1 MKPELHRWRRTFG
14 RIRLWSRRVGLS
26 RKLAYS
32 LAAAAV
38 ASGLATVATMTG
50 SSPLGPDPKT
60 VLLLLYFDAVL
71 MLLLAVVV
79 ARRLAKVW
87 AERRRGLAGSKLHV
101 RLVFLFSVVAVT
113 PAILVA
119 VFSALFLNYG
129 IQAWFNERVRT
140 AVEESQAVAHAYLYE
155 HQQNIRADALAMA
168 NDLNRDAPFL
178 MRNPARFS
186 QILSAQAGLRSL
198 PEAMVLD
205 GHGRTLARSRF
216 SLSLELERL
225 LGRDMEKAATGEV
238 VVLSGGQDDRVRALV
253 KLNRF
258 ADAYLLVGRF
268 IEARVLEHI
277 EKTDKAVTQYKSL
290 EKRRKGIQITFVMI
304 FVVVALLLLLAAVW
318 IGLNLATQLAR
329 PISNL
334 IAVAERVGKGDLTAR
349 VEATAASHEI
359 GILSRAFNRMTS
371 QIDTQQRGLVEANR
385 QLMER
390 TRFTETVLAGVSA
403 GVIGL
408 DDQGRIHLPN
418 RSASELLA
426 TDLSRAIGTGLGA
439 VVPEMAELLD
449 IVRKRPDRPLEADI
463 SVVRQDRALSLIVS
477 MVAERLDGQVI
488 GYVVTFDDITE
499 LLSAQRTAAW
509 ADVARRIAHEIKNPL
524 TPIRLS
530 AERLQRKYLK
540 QIKEDPKTFSDC
552 VETIVRQ
559 VEDIGRMV
567 DEFSSF
573 ARMPQATLMPE
584 NLSEICR
591 QAAFLERARHPTTDY
606 DLALGDEDIRISCDR
621 RQINQALT
629 NMFKN
634 AAESIEARAAR
645 HDPGLSGT
653 ILLSLRRQSSD
664 IGDQVVIAMEDNGL
678 GLPEEHRD
686 RLTEP
691 YVTTRDKGTGLG
703 LTIVRKIMEDHD
715 GEVVLENRPE
725 SGARV
730 SLVFHP
736 EHQTDE
742 AETNDPTT
750 PDPREVATPIV
761 INGL

>member
-1 MKPELHRWRRTFG
+1 MNTNLRRWSRLLG
-14 RIRLWSRRVGLS
+14 RFRLWARRVGLS

-38 ASGLATVATMTG
+38 ASGSATVATMTG
-50 SSPLGPDPKT
+50 SSLLGPDPKT

-71 MLLLAVVV
+71 LLLLAVVV
-79 ARRLAKVW
+79 ARRLANVW
-87 AERRRGLAGSKLHV
+87 AERRRGLAGSRLHV

-119 VFSALFLNYG
+119 VFSALFLNFG

-140 AVEESQAVAHAYLYE
+140 AVEESQAVARAYLHE

-178 MRNPARFS
+178 MRNPVRFN

-198 PEAMVLD
+198 PEAMVMD
-205 GHGRTLARSRF
+205 GDGRTLARSRF
-216 SLSLELERL
+216 SMSLELERV
-225 LGRDMEKAATGEV
+225 LGRDLKQAATGEV
-238 VVLSGGQDDRVRALV
+238 VVLTGGQEDRVRALV

-268 IEARVLEHI
+268 IESRVLEHI
-277 EKTDKAVTQYKSL
+277 ELTDKAVTQYKSL

-318 IGLNLATQLAR
+318 IGLTLATQLAR

-334 IAVAERVGKGDLTAR
+334 ISVAERVGKGDLTAR

-385 QLMER
+385 QLGER
-390 TRFTETVLAGVSA
+390 SHFTETVLAGVSA

-426 TDLSRAIGTGLGA
+426 TDLADAIGTGLDT
-439 VVPEMAELLD
+439 VVPEMAKLLD
-449 IVRKRPDRPLEADI
+449 IVRNRPDRPHQAEI
-463 SVVRQDRALSLIVS
+463 NVVRQDRPISLIVS
-477 MVAERLDGQVI
+477 ITAESLNGQVI

-530 AERLQRKYLK
+530 AERLKRKYLK
-540 QIKEDPKTFSDC
+540 QIEDDPKTFSNC
-552 VETIVRQ
+552 IETIVRQ
-559 VEDIGRMV
+559 V
-567 DEFSSF
+567 
-573 ARMPQATLMPE
+573 
-584 NLSEICR
+584 
-591 QAAFLERARHPTTDY
+591 
-606 DLALGDEDIRISCDR
+606 
-621 RQINQALT
+621 
-629 NMFKN
+629 
-634 AAESIEARAAR
+634 
-645 HDPGLSGT
+645 
-653 ILLSLRRQSSD
+653 
-664 IGDQVVIAMEDNGL
+664 
-678 GLPEEHRD
+678 
-686 RLTEP
+686 
-691 YVTTRDKGTGLG
+691 
-703 LTIVRKIMEDHD
+703 
-715 GEVVLENRPE
+715 
-725 SGARV
+725 
-730 SLVFHP
+730 
-736 EHQTDE
+736 
-742 AETNDPTT
+742 
-750 PDPREVATPIV
+750 
-761 INGL
+761 